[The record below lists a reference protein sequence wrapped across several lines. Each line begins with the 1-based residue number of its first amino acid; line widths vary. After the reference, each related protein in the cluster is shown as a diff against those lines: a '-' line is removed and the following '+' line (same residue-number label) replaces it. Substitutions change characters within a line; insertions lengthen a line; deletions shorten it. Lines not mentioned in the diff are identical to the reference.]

1 MTIPQGTAMAIV
13 AIVSRKVVAVPA
25 ISASRCCHT
34 TDQSSV
40 IAGSACTCSRPAQ
53 MCNAAV
59 EAVDAACNGIEHQEV
74 QQHRKTE
81 YLDRLK
87 ALSRHRFGLAH
98 ELRDGDHGSD
108 RGVLDGDRQQRAE
121 CRQ

>member
-1 MTIPQGTAMAIV
+1 MAIV
-13 AIVSRKVVAVPA
+13 AMVSRKVVAVPA

-34 TDQSSV
+34 TDQSNV
-40 IAGSACTCSRPAQ
+40 IAGRSCMSRPPQ
-53 MCNAAV
+53 MRNAAV
-59 EAVDAACNGIEHQEV
+59 EAVDATRDGKEHQEV
-74 QQHRKTE
+74 QQHRKGE

-108 RGVLDGDRQQRAE
+108 RGVLDRDRQQ
-121 CRQ
+121 

>member
-1 MTIPQGTAMAIV
+1 MAIV
-13 AIVSRKVVAVPA
+13 AIVSRKVVALPA

-40 IAGSACTCSRPAQ
+40 IAGSACTCSRSAQ

-59 EAVDAACNGIEHQEV
+59 EAVDAACNGKEHQEV

-87 ALSRHRFGLAH
+87 DLSRQRLGLATEH
-98 ELRDGDHGSD
+98 REGDNGSARSRFDG
-108 RGVLDGDRQQRAE
+108 RRR
-121 CRQ
+121 